1 MKAGVWIPPYR
12 RWVGPDE
19 VRRMAVAAE
28 SLGFGSVWVQD
39 HLVAPAGDADA
50 QPVELQSPW
59 LAPDDYGNE
68 TFSAVEYYGE
78 SNWWLD
84 PYILWGFLAACT
96 ERVELGSDVI
106 VLPYR
111 NPVVQAKMLGTV
123 DVLSKGRVLFGVG
136 VGHVPGEFAALG
148 VPYADRG
155 RLMDEYIDVVNT
167 LLSGE
172 PEVSFAGPTV
182 AFGPVRPLV
191 QPVRRPPVLVGGAS
205 KPAVRRAVD
214 RGDGWIP
221 AHLSPENLAIGMA
234 YLREYAAAAGR
245 PVPPVTLAV
254 VWGLG
259 SAPGASR
266 RAFRSVAEVTDLIGR
281 YAELGVV
288 RLAVDL
294 PNPSLD
300 VTLAQYELLA
310 QAAAQAGALW

>member
-1 MKAGVWIPPYR
+1 
-12 RWVGPDE
+12 
-19 VRRMAVAAE
+19 
-28 SLGFGSVWVQD
+28 
-39 HLVAPAGDADA
+39 
-50 QPVELQSPW
+50 
-59 LAPDDYGNE
+59 
-68 TFSAVEYYGE
+68 
-78 SNWWLD
+78 
-84 PYILWGFLAACT
+84 
-96 ERVELGSDVI
+96 

-111 NPVVQAKMLGTV
+111 NPIVQAKMLGTV

-155 RLMDEYIDVVNT
+155 RLMDEYIGVVNT
-167 LLSGE
+167 LLSGDE
-172 PEVSFAGPTV
+172 EVSFAGPTIS
-182 AFGPVRPLV
+182 FGPVRPLV

-205 KPAVRRAVD
+205 KPAVRRAVNL
-214 RGDGWIP
+214 GDGWIP
-221 AHLSPENLAIGMA
+221 AHLSPDNLAIGMD
-234 YLREYAAAAGR
+234 YLREYAASVDR

-294 PNPSLD
+294 PNPTLD

-310 QAAAQAGALW
+310 EAAGAAGALC